1 MDEDPISCLNDVGH
15 WRGRAD
21 HARALAAQIM
31 DPRTK
36 ATMLQIADGY
46 KAMAKHA
53 EARAVKGRKLMTT
66 HHLSPA
72 GASIE
77 KLAP

>member
-1 MDEDPISCLNDVGH
+1 MDPISYLNDVEH

-21 HARALAAQIM
+21 HARALAAQIL
-31 DPRTK
+31 DPRTR

-53 EARAVKGRKLMTT
+53 EARAVKGRQLTTT
-66 HHLSPA
+66 HNLSPA
-72 GASIE
+72 NADASIE